1 MRLFA
6 CRTVLTAATLF
17 LGLSAGSKAQTSQPA
32 SPQSATPVPAAP
44 PAAPAQAIDNRNY
57 LPACSTE
64 KVNGNCFVNI
74 DRRYPISMPT
84 FQMHRGGHITVY
96 VFHPFAFE
104 SLTLDP
110 GPAQAFQATD
120 QAAGLL
126 NALSPT
132 LSKSVTFG
140 TTENA
145 LTAGL
150 TIQHYAA
157 MDELNLELAQSTA
170 PVDDVKLAKEIR
182 DQITRLNQILDQ
194 AVDQSLTPVKTY
206 FDETKTIYAQ
216 IREIELAA
224 PRPSADLNNTPL
236 RLTGVPA
243 DTPNPWE
250 DYSEWRR
257 HMTEKLAKQGN
268 DTTLLLARLP
278 GPCQKPTDPVPA
290 GPWSAAVRICNPAT
304 ATTMPSANPLQIPAG
319 YDDLHKQLMDNLAQ
333 LGPGKPDPD
342 TYNNIQQLTTQLDLR
357 HGRIST
363 AITTATDLLPAL
375 ITKISTDMQGA
386 YTNVVFAHD
395 TVPSPVL
402 VGVIPPPTSL
412 DYPNPGERKVLTPY
426 KALGPQITFTVN
438 AQNEIAN
445 SLFGLPSASQKQAVA
460 TITALFASPHFEV
473 SAGAF
478 FSWLPNPTFLNKT
491 DVAVTKGVPAPVDV
505 KIDMTKTVPPLIIPF
520 TAANYRISPEYDW
533 IGGRRSAFYATLGIG
548 LNPYNT
554 QVEYAAGFSFSW
566 RYLMFSPL
574 YHLGHGIHLTQGEQV
589 GQIWC
594 QYGVAAGSTPP
605 PCAGS
610 PPSPSTTN
618 FWRGAFAL
626 GISVR
631 VPTTYSATNH

>member
-17 LGLSAGSKAQTSQPA
+17 LGLTAGSKAQTSQPA

-44 PAAPAQAIDNRNY
+44 PAAPTQAFDKRNY

-110 GPAQAFQATD
+110 GAAQAFEATD
-120 QAAGLL
+120 QVAGLL

-132 LSKSVTFG
+132 LGKNVTFG

-145 LTAGL
+145 LAAG
-150 TIQHYAA
+150 TSQHYLAA
-157 MDELNLELAQSTA
+157 MDKLRIDLAERPSQ
-170 PVDDVKLAKEIR
+170 VDDVQLAHE
-182 DQITRLNQILDQ
+182 ILDQ
-194 AVDQSLTPVKTY
+194 IGQLNKLLDQALAPVVTY
-206 FDETKTIYAQ
+206 FGDTKKIYAQ
-216 IREIELAA
+216 VREIELAA
-224 PRPSADLNNTPL
+224 PRPSANLKNTIL
-236 RLTGVPA
+236 RLSGVPA
-243 DTPNPWE
+243 DTPEPWE
-250 DYSEWRR
+250 HYTEWRTY
-257 HMTEKLAKQGN
+257 MMKKLTEQGN
-268 DTTLLLARLP
+268 ETTALLAHLP
-278 GPCQKPTDPVPA
+278 GPCQKEGEPVSP
-290 GPWSAAVRICNPAT
+290 GPWAPTARTCKPVNAA
-304 ATTMPSANPLQIPAG
+304 TMPSGDPLKIPPA
-319 YDDLHKQLMDNLAQ
+319 YDDLHKKLQDNL
-333 LGPGKPDPD
+333 GKLHDGRPDAE
-342 TYNNIQQLTTQLDLR
+342 TYNKIVAFKAELEAR
-357 HGRIST
+357 YGRVSD
-363 AITTATDLLPAL
+363 AITTAIDLLPAL

-386 YTNVVFAHD
+386 YTNIVLARDPVQ
-395 TVPSPVL
+395 SPVL
-402 VGVIPPPTSL
+402 VGVIPPPNSL
-412 DYPNPGERKVLTPY
+412 HYPNREEKRVLTPF

-460 TITALFASPHFEV
+460 TITALFANPHFEV

-478 FSWLPNPTFLNKT
+478 FSWLPNPTFSNKT
-491 DVAVTKGVPAPVDV
+491 DVAITNGVPAPVNV
-505 KIDMTKTVPPLIIPF
+505 KIDMTKTVGPLIIPF
-520 TAANYRISPEYDW
+520 TAANYRISREYDW

-554 QVEYAAGFSFSW
+554 QVEYASGFSFSW

-594 QYGVAAGSTPP
+594 QYGAAAGSTPP

>member
-6 CRTVLTAATLF
+6 CRTVLTTATLV
-17 LGLSAGSKAQTSQPA
+17 LGLTAGSKAQTSQPA
-32 SPQSATPVPAAP
+32 SPQSTTPVPAAP
-44 PAAPAQAIDNRNY
+44 PAAPTQAFDKRNY

-110 GPAQAFQATD
+110 GTAQAFQATD

-182 DQITRLNQILDQ
+182 DQITQLNQILDQ
-194 AVDQSLTPVKTY
+194 TVDQSLTPVKTY
-206 FDETKTIYAQ
+206 FEETKTIYAQ

-257 HMTEKLAKQGN
+257 HMTEKLTKQGN

-319 YDDLHKQLMDNLAQ
+319 YDDLRKQLMDNLAQ
-333 LGPGKPDPD
+333 LGPGKPDPN

-375 ITKISTDMQGA
+375 VTKISTDMQGA

-412 DYPNPGERKVLTPY
+412 DYPYPGERKILTPY

-478 FSWLPNPTFLNKT
+478 FSWLPNPTFSNKT

-505 KIDMTKTVPPLIIPF
+505 KLDMTKTVPPLIIPF
-520 TAANYRISPEYDW
+520 TAANYRVSPEYDW